1 MSMRGIVI
9 LAVVLVL
16 AAGAWATGLLD
27 RLQDVDAIRATIEA
41 AGAWGPVLYIAV
53 AMASFA
59 VFLLSF
65 PVWAATVIWPLPEA
79 FAYSFIASLLG
90 SVLTYGLTFALGR
103 TWARERV
110 PQSLAAWEARL
121 EARPFVALVTLRFL
135 LWANPL
141 VDMLLAV
148 SRVPP
153 RTYLLGTAVGLLWP
167 TAFQVGVGAGGGA
180 AIAWLGTMD
189 LPWWQWVLLSGA
201 VAGVGLVGVRLRRV
215 RRVRQ
220 V

>member
-1 MSMRGIVI
+1 MRGIVI
-9 LAVVLVL
+9 LAGVLLL

-27 RLQDVDAIRATIEA
+27 QLQDVDAIRATIKA
-41 AGAWGPVLYIAV
+41 AGVWGPVLYIAV
-53 AMASFA
+53 AMASFT

-65 PVWAATVIWPLPEA
+65 PVWAATAIWPLPEV

-103 TWARERV
+103 SWARERV
-110 PQSLAAWEARL
+110 PQSLAVWEARL

-148 SRVPP
+148 SRVPT
-153 RTYLLGTAVGLLWP
+153 RSYLIGTAVGLLWP
-167 TAFQVGVGAGGGA
+167 TAFQVGIGAGGGA
-180 AIAWLGTMD
+180 AIAWLGAME
-189 LPWWQWVLLSGA
+189 LPWWQWALLAGGLAGA
-201 VAGVGLVGVRLRRV
+201 VTVGVRV
-215 RRVRQ
+215 RRVGHVRQ